1 MTPRI
6 FVGFGFGAIQSGLF
20 LDEAYRSGR
29 FTRLVVAEVMDDV
42 VRAVRADR
50 GVFTVNVAT
59 KDGIERHEVR
69 GVELFNPNRPEE
81 REALVEAIAQ
91 ASEIATALPSVK
103 FFESGGDASVAGV
116 LADGLRR
123 KIADPARP
131 AAVVY
136 TAENNNHAAEI
147 LHDCLARRLGPDIAR
162 ADARCQLLNTVI
174 GKMSGVVTDPGQIR
188 EQALAPATSAAGRAF
203 LVEAFNRIL
212 ITRITLPG
220 FVRGITVFEEK
231 NDLLPFEEAKLY
243 GHNATHALI
252 GYLGWLRGFP
262 TMAVAGTDPHI
273 LAVARNAFLEES
285 GRALIA
291 RYAELDPLFTPAG
304 WSVYVEDL
312 LLRMANPHLRDAV
325 DRIVRD
331 PRRKLGWTDRLVG
344 TMRLALARGI
354 VPAGY
359 ALGAAAAVRLLR
371 QEEDKPAAVLL
382 ESVWAEARPD
392 PAEAGAILSLIEKA
406 DPELDRLTGQP

>member
-1 MTPRI
+1 MTPRV

-20 LDEAYRSGR
+20 LDEAFRSGR
-29 FTRLVVAEVMDDV
+29 FTRFVVAEVMDDV
-42 VRAVRADR
+42 VKAVRADR
-50 GVFTVNVAT
+50 GIFTVNVAT
-59 KDGIERHEVR
+59 AAGIERHEVR

-81 REALVEAIAQ
+81 RAALVEAIAQ
-91 ASEIATALPSVK
+91 AAEIATALPSVK
-103 FFESGGDASVAGV
+103 FYESGGETSVAGV
-116 LADGLRR
+116 LADGLRL
-123 KIADPARP
+123 KITDPARP

-147 LHDCLARRLGPDIAR
+147 LHECLARRLGPDMAR
-162 ADARCQLLNTVI
+162 VDARCQLLNTVI

-188 EQALAPATSAAGRAF
+188 DQDLAPATSAAGRAF

-220 FVRGITVFEEK
+220 FERGIGVFEEK
-231 NDLLPFEEAKLY
+231 DDLLPFEEAKLY

-262 TMAVAGTDPHI
+262 TMAVAGSDPRI
-273 LAVARNAFLEES
+273 LAIARRAFLEEA

-291 RYAELDPLFTPAG
+291 KYAGLDPLFTPAG
-304 WSVYVEDL
+304 WKAYVEDL
-312 LLRMANPHLRDAV
+312 LVRMANPHLRDAV
-325 DRIVRD
+325 DRIIRD
-331 PRRKLGWTDRLVG
+331 PRRKLGWNDRLVG
-344 TMRLALARGI
+344 TMRLARSQGI
-354 VPAGY
+354 APEGY

-371 QEEDKPAAVLL
+371 KEEDKPTAVLL

-392 PAEAGAILSLIEKA
+392 PTEARAILDLIEKGETNLKA
-406 DPELDRLTGQP
+406 EDRSQ